1 MDGHGGAH
9 WCPQIRSSPHF
20 AASSLANFGFERTPE
35 IMILVWFWFASPQ
48 MRRCKY
54 HADLRT
60 TTLAKFFRLVELR
73 GAFSTPCGG
82 TCMAALSAQKAIP
95 GIDHLTFRAVLPKTR
110 PAGSGRVNVRK
121 TFRESHDARCFHL

>member
-1 MDGHGGAH
+1 MR
-9 WCPQIRSSPHF
+9 PSK
-20 AASSLANFGFERTPE
+20 SLAHC
-35 IMILVWFWFASPQ
+35 L
-48 MRRCKY
+48 
-54 HADLRT
+54 T
-60 TTLAKFFRLVELR
+60 TTLAKFFRLVEVR